1 LLRGRDEE
9 KQKAA
14 EAAVSVA
21 SFVATNLMSK
31 LGEGVDNESN
41 NESIKENGRTPK
53 GVTMV
58 EDKAEP
64 PKRRHGKRDKAPPK
78 D

>member
-1 LLRGRDEE
+1 
-9 KQKAA
+9 
-14 EAAVSVA
+14 
-21 SFVATNLMSK
+21 M
-31 LGEGVDNESN
+31 DNESN